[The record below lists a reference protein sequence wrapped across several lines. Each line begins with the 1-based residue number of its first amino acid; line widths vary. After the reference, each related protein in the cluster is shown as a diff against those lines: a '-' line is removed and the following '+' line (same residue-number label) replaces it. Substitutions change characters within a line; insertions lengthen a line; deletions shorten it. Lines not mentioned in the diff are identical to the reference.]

1 MPAQGFG
8 RLEYFRGARTVAR
21 LSHDLLGCDWLWCLG
36 ARVVGFLSKADG
48 PATSGCSRQ
57 QCGIHCLRT
66 CARPCARV
74 AAARCAA
81 AGECQPL
88 GGSAALQ
95 AFARRGPALK
105 RPKTRLWYLPNR
117 VMQECRRARGR
128 SASVGG
134 ASANILARCPPACLD
149 FFACDFRKWQRTS
162 VYCEHKFP
170 PGMRRSPSRSR
181 LTAVIRN
188 LRVSLGT
195 APAMIAGH
203 YRCELIATVPLL
215 KFS

>member
-1 MPAQGFG
+1 MGPNGRSVSILEATGPRLARPAQGFG

-57 QCGIHCLRT
+57 QRGIYCLWT

-81 AGECQPL
+81 AGERQPL
-88 GGSAALQ
+88 GRSAALQ

-105 RPKTRLWYLPNR
+105 RPQTRLSLLLR
-117 VMQECRRARGR
+117 TDRQS
-128 SASVGG
+128 SA
-134 ASANILARCPPACLD
+134 AEI
-149 FFACDFRKWQRTS
+149 F
-162 VYCEHKFP
+162 
-170 PGMRRSPSRSR
+170 
-181 LTAVIRN
+181 
-188 LRVSLGT
+188 
-195 APAMIAGH
+195 
-203 YRCELIATVPLL
+203 
-215 KFS
+215 